1 MAASTNWLPSEGNW
15 SVLVRAFDVYDAS
28 SAAEEAL
35 CVGPIVLNHAKS
47 SPLLSIAKGSAAV
60 GDSDGALGVT
70 TSLTSTLNRLDTTSE
85 AGATSFEAP
94 AEAAATNSST
104 SSASNSSSAAQAA
117 RAAQVELRTG
127 IIALIVE
134 VSPGAVSDAG
144 GGLQL
149 VTAVDSVLGGE
160 CSDTALDMGAE
171 VLGSM
176 VGAAQE
182 VGLADGAAEKAAA
195 VVGSMLS
202 RGAAASS
209 SLPEGSRR
217 RLAAEVKRK
226 ERDAQLINSTHSLS
240 DAIGNAL
247 VEGEAPMTVQSP
259 SLTMSVN
266 KQPNPCAKNA
276 ATGATQAATT
286 ELAAP
291 TLDSGIGG
299 TFSLP
304 TAALCSGEG
313 AERRRLLQDQ
323 SACQDRGVQSGVTLF
338 GSNAYA
344 APSNGTVG
352 TVSQR
357 PQTMIT
363 HLVSLTLDK
372 TLEPRVR
379 DRLSPTCGC
388 GSAATRCR

>member
-1 MAASTNWLPSEGNW
+1 MAESTSWLPSEGNW

-35 CVGPIVLNHAKS
+35 WVGPIVLNHAKS
-47 SPLLSIAKGSAAV
+47 SSLLSMAKGSAAV
-60 GDSDGALGVT
+60 GDSNGALGVA

-85 AGATSFEAP
+85 ADATSFEAP
-94 AEAAATNSST
+94 AAAAATNASD
-104 SSASNSSSAAQAA
+104 SSASNSLSAAQAA

-134 VSPGAVSDAG
+134 VAPGAVSDAG
-144 GGLQL
+144 SGLQL

-160 CSDTALDMGAE
+160 CSNAALDMGAE
-171 VLGSM
+171 VLSSM

-182 VGLADGAAEKAAA
+182 VGLADGAAEKAAS
-195 VVGSMLS
+195 VVGSILS
-202 RGAAASS
+202 KGAAASS
-209 SLPEGSRR
+209 SQPKGSRR
-217 RLAAEVKRK
+217 RLEAEAKRK
-226 ERDAQLINSTHSLS
+226 ERDARLINSTHSLS

-259 SLTMSVN
+259 SVTMSVN

-276 ATGATQAATT
+276 ATGATQAAST
-286 ELAAP
+286 ELGAP
-291 TLDSGIGG
+291 ALDSGIGG

-304 TAALCSGEG
+304 TAALCSED
-313 AERRRLLQDQ
+313 AERRRLLQEQ
-323 SACQDRGVQSGVTLF
+323 SACQDRGVQSGMTLF

-357 PQTMIT
+357 GLQP
-363 HLVSLTLDK
+363 
-372 TLEPRVR
+372 
-379 DRLSPTCGC
+379 
-388 GSAATRCR
+388 